1 MRQFRDLSDIVELR
15 KAGKLDRQNPIQSLT
30 AEFFE
35 ITTSVSFHE
44 CARGSIYYPYIPPTL
59 LYLEERGID
68 RSRGGVRAWL
78 RGCAL
83 SYRSSPVGV
92 TAQLLNTK
100 CNFSS
105 LYVPRYPAPAPVSDH
120 LEERGVAWR
129 SFACA
134 VIESTRGFRDAYMEI
149 ELPPICPD
157 ARDRISPPCVMCY
170 TYLMREARKCTR
182 MSSTRATRIRNQS

>member
-1 MRQFRDLSDIVELR
+1 MRQFRDLSDIVGLR
-15 KAGKLDRQNPIQSLT
+15 KAGKLDRQNLIQSSR

-44 CARGSIYYPYIPPTL
+44 CARGSIYYRYIPRRCFTL
-59 LYLEERGID
+59 RGKGD
-68 RSRGGVRAWL
+68 RSIDLGVVYAWL

-120 LEERGVAWR
+120 LLRVCG
-129 SFACA
+129 
-134 VIESTRGFRDAYMEI
+134 
-149 ELPPICPD
+149 
-157 ARDRISPPCVMCY
+157 DRIYERISRCLY
-170 TYLMREARKCTR
+170 GD
-182 MSSTRATRIRNQS
+182 RALSHPSVPTLAIAFLHSA